1 MRWCDNHCH
10 LVNERIHDPVER
22 RDRAQTLVASAR
34 QAGVTR
40 MISVGTT
47 VASSKMHLELAA
59 EFDGVFATAG
69 VHPHDADGGIDG
81 LAELFT
87 PVGGPVAVGECG
99 LDYFYDHADRSHQ
112 QAVFAAQI
120 ELAVG
125 KALPLVVHTRDA
137 WEDTFAILD
146 EHPRPPHTI
155 MHCFTGGPEEA
166 RRCLDRGFVLSFS
179 GIVTFPKAPEIA
191 AAAELCPIDSLMVE
205 TDAPYLAPVPM
216 RGKSNI
222 PAWVTHTG
230 AFIAQRRGMDVAAFA
245 EATWENAARIYG
257 LDDRN

>member
-1 MRWCDNHCH
+1 MSDLPLRWTDDHCH
-10 LVNERIHDPVER
+10 LHFRDAAPDAVAEAVVAAREAGVER
-22 RDRAQTLVASAR
+22 MVTVGCDVAD
-34 QAGVTR
+34 
-40 MISVGTT
+40 SVAAIA
-47 VASSKMHLELAA
+47 VAAA
-59 EFDGVFATAG
+59 HDGVFATAG

-99 LDYFYDHADRSHQ
+99 LDYFYNHAVRFHQ

-179 GIVTFPKAPEIA
+179 GIVTFPKAPEVA
-191 AAAELCPIDSLMVE
+191 AAAELCPIGSLMVE
-205 TDAPYLAPVPM
+205 TDAPYLAPAPF
-216 RGKSNI
+216 RGKPNE
-222 PAWVTHTG
+222 PAFVGRT
-230 AFIAQRRGMDVAAFA
+230 
-245 EATWENAARIYG
+245 AARLAEVKGIPLEEVG
-257 LDDRN
+257 RVTTANFRRLFGTS